1 MRVRGVWC
9 TVLCGGRQEFISA
22 ITREK
27 EEKERLFALSERK
40 KKVSG
45 VLDPLTK
52 SLKNYEDQEDLLKK
66 IDHMYSKLDID
77 GSGGACLSLPPH
89 LPAYP
94 EERLSPTMHPPNH
107 VDKRA
112 ANKTRTCSHTLAH
125 IRTCSHT
132 LARTGKRAGL
142 RGVPDGNQDV
152 SWRVQRQS
160 DARGVRNHH
169 GWRRAAE

>member
-125 IRTCSHT
+125 TRTHSHMLAHT
-132 LARTGKRAGL
+132 GTHWRQGWTTRSSGRQSRRFLARPT
-142 RGVPDGNQDV
+142 
-152 SWRVQRQS
+152 SI
-160 DARGVRNHH
+160 
-169 GWRRAAE
+169 